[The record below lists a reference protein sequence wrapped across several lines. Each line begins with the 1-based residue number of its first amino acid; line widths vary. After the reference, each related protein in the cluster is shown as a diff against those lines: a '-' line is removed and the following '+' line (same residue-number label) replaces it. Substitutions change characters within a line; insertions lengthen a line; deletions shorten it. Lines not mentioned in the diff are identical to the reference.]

1 MITWELIAAVSVYY
15 FVMYATPG
23 PNNSILTASG
33 IKFGFIRSVPNIIG
47 ISSGHGLQLALVCFG
62 LGSLFS
68 QFPILLE
75 VLKYIG
81 ACYLL
86 YLAWK
91 MFGSLN
97 ISRTEEKSSPLKYYE
112 AILFQFVNPKA
123 WVICITAVSLF
134 YPENVNLIIGT
145 LFLVIMSTII
155 NLPSISMWAFG
166 GSIIRRYL
174 SNKKLKTIIEWI
186 LAILLLGT
194 CLLYTSPS
202 PRDLST
208 SRMPSSA

>member
-33 IKFGFIRSVPNIIG
+33 IKFGFIRSIPNIIG

-166 GSIIRRYL
+166 GSIIRSYL

-194 CLLYTSPS
+194 AISIVL
-202 PRDLST
+202 
-208 SRMPSSA
+208 

>member
-1 MITWELIAAVSVYY
+1 MITFELIVTISVYY

-47 ISSGHGLQLALVCFG
+47 ISLGHGIQLALVCFG
-62 LGSLFS
+62 LGSLFL

-75 VLKYIG
+75 ILKYIG

-97 ISRTEEKSSPLKYYE
+97 ILITDEKSSPLKYYE

-123 WVICITAVSLF
+123 WVICITAVSVF
-134 YPENVNLIIGT
+134 YPEKENLIIGT

-166 GSIIRRYL
+166 GSVIRHYL
-174 SNKKLKTIIEWI
+174 SNEKLKKIIEWL
-186 LAILLLGT
+186 LAILLFGT
-194 CLLYTSPS
+194 AISIVL
-202 PRDLST
+202 
-208 SRMPSSA
+208 

>member
-1 MITWELIAAVSVYY
+1 MITWELIATISVYY
-15 FVMYATPG
+15 FVMYVTPG

-47 ISSGHGLQLALVCFG
+47 ISSGHGIQLALVCFG
-62 LGSLFS
+62 LGSLFL

-75 VLKYIG
+75 ILKYIG

-97 ISRTEEKSSPLKYYE
+97 ISLTDEKSSPLKYYE

-134 YPENVNLIIGT
+134 YPEKENLIIGT

-166 GSIIRRYL
+166 GSVIRHYL
-174 SNKKLKTIIEWI
+174 SNERLKKIIELL
-186 LAILLLGT
+186 LAILLFGT
-194 CLLYTSPS
+194 AISIV
-202 PRDLST
+202 R
-208 SRMPSSA
+208 

>member
-1 MITWELIAAVSVYY
+1 MITFELIATISVYY

-33 IKFGFIRSVPNIIG
+33 VKFGFIRSIPNIIG
-47 ISSGHGLQLALVCFG
+47 ISSGHGVQLALVCFG
-62 LGSLFS
+62 LGSLFT

-97 ISRTEEKSSPLKYYE
+97 ISITEEKSSPLKYYE

-166 GSIIRRYL
+166 GSVIRHYL
-174 SNKKLKTIIEWI
+174 SNEKLKKIIEWL
-186 LAILLLGT
+186 LAILLFGT
-194 CLLYTSPS
+194 AISIVL
-202 PRDLST
+202 
-208 SRMPSSA
+208 

>member
-1 MITWELIAAVSVYY
+1 MITWELIATISVYY

-75 VLKYIG
+75 VLKYVG

-194 CLLYTSPS
+194 AISIV
-202 PRDLST
+202 
-208 SRMPSSA
+208 M

>member
-1 MITWELIAAVSVYY
+1 MITWELIATISVYY

-33 IKFGFIRSVPNIIG
+33 IKFGFIRSIPNIIG

-86 YLAWK
+86 YLAWR

-166 GSIIRRYL
+166 GSVIRRYL

-194 CLLYTSPS
+194 AISIVL
-202 PRDLST
+202 
-208 SRMPSSA
+208 

>member
-1 MITWELIAAVSVYY
+1 MITWELITAISVYY

-33 IKFGFIRSVPNIIG
+33 IKFGFIRSIPNIIG
-47 ISSGHGLQLALVCFG
+47 ISSGHGVQLALVCFG
-62 LGSLFS
+62 LGSLFT

-97 ISRTEEKSSPLKYYE
+97 ISITEEKSSPLKYYE

-134 YPENVNLIIGT
+134 YPENVNLIMGT

-194 CLLYTSPS
+194 AISIVL
-202 PRDLST
+202 
-208 SRMPSSA
+208 

>member
-1 MITWELIAAVSVYY
+1 MITWELIATISVYY
-15 FVMYATPG
+15 FVMYVTPG

-33 IKFGFIRSVPNIIG
+33 IKFGFIRAVPNIIG

-91 MFGSLN
+91 ILGSLN

-194 CLLYTSPS
+194 AISIVL
-202 PRDLST
+202 
-208 SRMPSSA
+208 

>member
-1 MITWELIAAVSVYY
+1 MITWELIAAISIYY

-33 IKFGFIRSVPNIIG
+33 IKFGFIRSIPNIIG

-97 ISRTEEKSSPLKYYE
+97 ISMTEEKSSPLKYHE

-194 CLLYTSPS
+194 AISIVL
-202 PRDLST
+202 
-208 SRMPSSA
+208 

>member
-1 MITWELIAAVSVYY
+1 MITWQLIATISVYY
-15 FVMYATPG
+15 FVMYVTPG

-47 ISSGHGLQLALVCFG
+47 ISSGHGIQLALVCFG
-62 LGSLFS
+62 LGSLFL

-75 VLKYIG
+75 ILKYIG

-97 ISRTEEKSSPLKYYE
+97 ISITDEKSSPLKYYE

-134 YPENVNLIIGT
+134 YPEKENLIIGT

-166 GSIIRRYL
+166 GSVIRHYL
-174 SNKKLKTIIEWI
+174 SNEKLKKIIEWL
-186 LAILLLGT
+186 LAILLFGT
-194 CLLYTSPS
+194 AISIVL
-202 PRDLST
+202 
-208 SRMPSSA
+208 

>member
-1 MITWELIAAVSVYY
+1 
-15 FVMYATPG
+15 
-23 PNNSILTASG
+23 
-33 IKFGFIRSVPNIIG
+33 
-47 ISSGHGLQLALVCFG
+47 
-62 LGSLFS
+62 
-68 QFPILLE
+68 
-75 VLKYIG
+75 
-81 ACYLL
+81 
-86 YLAWK
+86 

-97 ISRTEEKSSPLKYYE
+97 ISITEEKSSPLKYHE

-134 YPENVNLIIGT
+134 YPEKENLIIGT

-194 CLLYTSPS
+194 AISIVL
-202 PRDLST
+202 
-208 SRMPSSA
+208 

>member
-1 MITWELIAAVSVYY
+1 MITWELIAAISVYY

-33 IKFGFIRSVPNIIG
+33 IKFGFIRSIPNIIG
-47 ISSGHGLQLALVCFG
+47 ISSGHGVQLALVCFG
-62 LGSLFS
+62 LGSLFT

-75 VLKYIG
+75 ILKYIG

-97 ISRTEEKSSPLKYYE
+97 ISITEEKSSPLKYHE

-155 NLPSISMWAFG
+155 NLPSISIWAFG

-194 CLLYTSPS
+194 AISIVL
-202 PRDLST
+202 
-208 SRMPSSA
+208 

>member
-1 MITWELIAAVSVYY
+1 MITWELIATISVYY

-33 IKFGFIRSVPNIIG
+33 IKFGFIRSIPNIIG
-47 ISSGHGLQLALVCFG
+47 ISLGHGVQLALVCFG
-62 LGSLFS
+62 LGSLFT

-97 ISRTEEKSSPLKYYE
+97 ISMTEEKSSPLKYHE

-194 CLLYTSPS
+194 AISIVL
-202 PRDLST
+202 
-208 SRMPSSA
+208 

>member
-1 MITWELIAAVSVYY
+1 MITWELIAAISVYY

-33 IKFGFIRSVPNIIG
+33 IKFGFIRSIPNIIG

-97 ISRTEEKSSPLKYYE
+97 ISITEEKSSPLKYYE

-194 CLLYTSPS
+194 AISIVL
-202 PRDLST
+202 
-208 SRMPSSA
+208 

>member
-1 MITWELIAAVSVYY
+1 MITWELIATISVYY

-33 IKFGFIRSVPNIIG
+33 IKFGFARSVPNIIG
-47 ISSGHGLQLALVCFG
+47 ISSGHGIQLALVCFG
-62 LGSLFS
+62 LGSLFT

-97 ISRTEEKSSPLKYYE
+97 ILRAEEKSSPLKYYE

-123 WVICITAVSLF
+123 WVFVLQL
-134 YPENVNLIIGT
+134 Y
-145 LFLVIMSTII
+145 
-155 NLPSISMWAFG
+155 
-166 GSIIRRYL
+166 RYFI
-174 SNKKLKTIIEWI
+174 LK
-186 LAILLLGT
+186 
-194 CLLYTSPS
+194 
-202 PRDLST
+202 
-208 SRMPSSA
+208 M

>member
-1 MITWELIAAVSVYY
+1 MITWELIVTISVYY
-15 FVMYATPG
+15 FVMYVTPG

-47 ISSGHGLQLALVCFG
+47 ISSGHGIQLALVCFG
-62 LGSLFS
+62 LGSLFL

-75 VLKYIG
+75 ILKYIG

-91 MFGSLN
+91 IFGSLN
-97 ISRTEEKSSPLKYYE
+97 ISITDEKSSPLKYYE

-134 YPENVNLIIGT
+134 YPEKENLIIGT

-166 GSIIRRYL
+166 GSVIRHYL
-174 SNKKLKTIIEWI
+174 SNEKLKKIIEWL
-186 LAILLLGT
+186 LAILLFGT
-194 CLLYTSPS
+194 AISIVL
-202 PRDLST
+202 
-208 SRMPSSA
+208 

>member
-1 MITWELIAAVSVYY
+1 MITGELIAAVSVYY

-33 IKFGFIRSVPNIIG
+33 IKFGFARSVPNIIG
-47 ISSGHGLQLALVCFG
+47 ISSGHGIQLALVCFG
-62 LGSLFS
+62 LGSLFT

-97 ISRTEEKSSPLKYYE
+97 ISITEEKSSPLKYYE

-194 CLLYTSPS
+194 AISIVL
-202 PRDLST
+202 
-208 SRMPSSA
+208 

>member
-1 MITWELIAAVSVYY
+1 MITWELIATISVYY
-15 FVMYATPG
+15 FVMYVTPG

-47 ISSGHGLQLALVCFG
+47 ISSGHGIQLALVCFG
-62 LGSLFS
+62 LGSLFL

-75 VLKYIG
+75 ILKYIG

-97 ISRTEEKSSPLKYYE
+97 ISITDEKSSPLKYYE

-134 YPENVNLIIGT
+134 YPEKENLIIGT

-194 CLLYTSPS
+194 AISIVL
-202 PRDLST
+202 
-208 SRMPSSA
+208 

>member
-1 MITWELIAAVSVYY
+1 MITWELIVTISVYY

-33 IKFGFIRSVPNIIG
+33 VKFGFIRSIPNIIG
-47 ISSGHGLQLALVCFG
+47 ISSGHGVQLALVCFG
-62 LGSLFS
+62 LGSLFT

-97 ISRTEEKSSPLKYYE
+97 ISITEEKSSPLKYHE

-194 CLLYTSPS
+194 AISIVL
-202 PRDLST
+202 
-208 SRMPSSA
+208 

>member
-1 MITWELIAAVSVYY
+1 MITLELIATISVYY
-15 FVMYATPG
+15 FVMYATPC

-33 IKFGFIRSVPNIIG
+33 IKFGFIRSIPNIIG
-47 ISSGHGLQLALVCFG
+47 ISSGHGIQLALVCFG
-62 LGSLFS
+62 LGSLFL

-97 ISRTEEKSSPLKYYE
+97 ISITDEKSSPLKYYE

-134 YPENVNLIIGT
+134 YPEKENLIIGT

-186 LAILLLGT
+186 LATLLLGT
-194 CLLYTSPS
+194 AISIVL
-202 PRDLST
+202 
-208 SRMPSSA
+208 

>member
-1 MITWELIAAVSVYY
+1 MITWELIAAISVYY

-33 IKFGFIRSVPNIIG
+33 IKFGFIRSIPNIIG
-47 ISSGHGLQLALVCFG
+47 ISSGHGVQLALVCFG

-97 ISRTEEKSSPLKYYE
+97 ISMTEEKSSPLKYHE

-155 NLPSISMWAFG
+155 NLPSISIWAFG

-194 CLLYTSPS
+194 AISIV
-202 PRDLST
+202 
-208 SRMPSSA
+208 M

>member
-33 IKFGFIRSVPNIIG
+33 IKFGFIRSIPNIIG
-47 ISSGHGLQLALVCFG
+47 SSSGHGLQLALVCFG

-75 VLKYIG
+75 VLKYIV

-155 NLPSISMWAFG
+155 NLQSISMWAFG

-194 CLLYTSPS
+194 AISIVL
-202 PRDLST
+202 
-208 SRMPSSA
+208 

>member
-1 MITWELIAAVSVYY
+1 MITWELIATISVYY

-33 IKFGFIRSVPNIIG
+33 VKFGFMRSIPNIIG
-47 ISSGHGLQLALVCFG
+47 ISSGHGIQLALVCFG
-62 LGSLFS
+62 LGSLFT

-97 ISRTEEKSSPLKYYE
+97 ISITEEKSSPLKYYE

-123 WVICITAVSLF
+123 WVICITAVSVF

-194 CLLYTSPS
+194 AISIVL
-202 PRDLST
+202 
-208 SRMPSSA
+208 

>member
-1 MITWELIAAVSVYY
+1 MITWELIATISVYY

-33 IKFGFIRSVPNIIG
+33 IKFGFIRSIPNIIG
-47 ISSGHGLQLALVCFG
+47 ISSGHGIQLALVCFG
-62 LGSLFS
+62 LGSLFM
-68 QFPILLE
+68 QLPILLE
-75 VLKYIG
+75 ILKYIG

-97 ISRTEEKSSPLKYYE
+97 ISITEEKPSPLKYYE

-134 YPENVNLIIGT
+134 YPEKENLIIGT

-166 GSIIRRYL
+166 GSVIRHYL
-174 SNKKLKTIIEWI
+174 SNEKLKKIIEWL
-186 LAILLLGT
+186 LAILLFGT
-194 CLLYTSPS
+194 AISIVL
-202 PRDLST
+202 
-208 SRMPSSA
+208 

>member
-1 MITWELIAAVSVYY
+1 MITWELIAAISVYY

-33 IKFGFIRSVPNIIG
+33 IKFGFIRSIPNIIG
-47 ISSGHGLQLALVCFG
+47 ISSGHGVQLALVCFG
-62 LGSLFS
+62 LGSLFT

-97 ISRTEEKSSPLKYYE
+97 ISITEEKSSPLKYYE

-155 NLPSISMWAFG
+155 NLPSISIWAFG

-194 CLLYTSPS
+194 AISIVL
-202 PRDLST
+202 
-208 SRMPSSA
+208 

>member
-1 MITWELIAAVSVYY
+1 MITGELIAAVSVYY
-15 FVMYATPG
+15 FVMYSTPG

-33 IKFGFIRSVPNIIG
+33 IKFGFIRSIPNIIG
-47 ISSGHGLQLALVCFG
+47 VSSGHGLQLALVCFG

-194 CLLYTSPS
+194 AISIVL
-202 PRDLST
+202 
-208 SRMPSSA
+208 

>member
-1 MITWELIAAVSVYY
+1 MITWELIAAISIYY

-33 IKFGFIRSVPNIIG
+33 IKFGFIRSVPNILG

-194 CLLYTSPS
+194 AISIVL
-202 PRDLST
+202 
-208 SRMPSSA
+208 

>member
-1 MITWELIAAVSVYY
+1 MITWELIATISVYY
-15 FVMYATPG
+15 FVMYVTPG

-47 ISSGHGLQLALVCFG
+47 ISTGHGLQLALVCFG

-75 VLKYIG
+75 ILKYIG

-97 ISRTEEKSSPLKYYE
+97 ISITDEKSSPLKYYE

-194 CLLYTSPS
+194 AISIVL
-202 PRDLST
+202 
-208 SRMPSSA
+208 

>member
-1 MITWELIAAVSVYY
+1 MITWELIATISVYY

-33 IKFGFIRSVPNIIG
+33 IKFGFIRSIPNIIG
-47 ISSGHGLQLALVCFG
+47 ISSGHGVQLALVCFG

-97 ISRTEEKSSPLKYYE
+97 ISITEEKSSPLKYYE

-194 CLLYTSPS
+194 AISIV
-202 PRDLST
+202 
-208 SRMPSSA
+208 M

>member
-1 MITWELIAAVSVYY
+1 MITWELIATISVYY

-33 IKFGFIRSVPNIIG
+33 IKFGFIRSIPNIIG

-62 LGSLFS
+62 LGSLFT

-97 ISRTEEKSSPLKYYE
+97 ISITEEKSSPLKYYE

-186 LAILLLGT
+186 LATLLLGT
-194 CLLYTSPS
+194 AISIVL
-202 PRDLST
+202 
-208 SRMPSSA
+208 

>member
-1 MITWELIAAVSVYY
+1 
-15 FVMYATPG
+15 
-23 PNNSILTASG
+23 
-33 IKFGFIRSVPNIIG
+33 
-47 ISSGHGLQLALVCFG
+47 
-62 LGSLFS
+62 
-68 QFPILLE
+68 
-75 VLKYIG
+75 
-81 ACYLL
+81 
-86 YLAWK
+86 

-97 ISRTEEKSSPLKYYE
+97 ISITEEKSSPLKYYE

-134 YPENVNLIIGT
+134 YPEKENLIIGT

-194 CLLYTSPS
+194 AISIVL
-202 PRDLST
+202 
-208 SRMPSSA
+208 

>member
-1 MITWELIAAVSVYY
+1 MITGELIASVSVYY

-33 IKFGFIRSVPNIIG
+33 IKFGFIRSIPNIIG
-47 ISSGHGLQLALVCFG
+47 ISSGHGVQLALVCFG
-62 LGSLFS
+62 LGSLFT

-97 ISRTEEKSSPLKYYE
+97 ISITEEKSSPLKYHE

-155 NLPSISMWAFG
+155 NLPSISIWAFG

-194 CLLYTSPS
+194 AISIVL
-202 PRDLST
+202 
-208 SRMPSSA
+208 

>member
-1 MITWELIAAVSVYY
+1 MITFELIATISVYY

-33 IKFGFIRSVPNIIG
+33 IKFGFIRSIPNIIG
-47 ISSGHGLQLALVCFG
+47 ISSGHGIQLALVCFG
-62 LGSLFS
+62 LGSLFM

-75 VLKYIG
+75 ILKYIG

-97 ISRTEEKSSPLKYYE
+97 ISITDEKSSPLKYYE

-134 YPENVNLIIGT
+134 YPEKENLIIGT

-166 GSIIRRYL
+166 GSVIRHYL
-174 SNKKLKTIIEWI
+174 SNEKLKKIIEWL
-186 LAILLLGT
+186 LAILLFGT
-194 CLLYTSPS
+194 AISIVL
-202 PRDLST
+202 
-208 SRMPSSA
+208 